1 MSILRTEISN
11 TAHKFLA
18 ELGQDL
24 GGVMNRELFQAA
36 EKGAGIIRETI
47 NREWLD
53 RSTWKLSTGNL
64 ARSFKPT
71 MLRSGNNRYAAG
83 IFSDVVYAAIH
94 EDGGTIYPSRA
105 KNLAIPLTRTARRVA
120 PMNFP
125 KKLRFAITP
134 LGNKVLAIQM
144 KTKIKP
150 QYLLEPSVQIRGKK
164 YLSKSA
170 VKVQQML
177 LDDYPKTLGRYF
189 STTATKYMGVS

>member
-1 MSILRTEISN
+1 MSFIRTEITN

-18 ELGQDL
+18 ELGDTL
-24 GGVMNRELFQAA
+24 GETIRSELFQAA
-36 EKGAGIIRETI
+36 EKGAGLIRETI
-47 NREWLD
+47 NEEWLSK
-53 RSTWKLSTGNL
+53 STARVSTGNL

-71 MLRSGNNRYAAG
+71 MLRSGSNRYAAG

-105 KNLAIPLTRTARRVA
+105 KNLAIPLTPTARRVA
-120 PMNFP
+120 PKNFP

-150 QYLLEPSVQIRGKK
+150 QYLLEASTQIRGKK
-164 YLSKSA
+164 YLAKSS
-170 VKVQQML
+170 VKIQQML
-177 LDDYPKTLGRYF
+177 IDDYPDTLAKTF
-189 STTATKYMGVS
+189 AATATKYMRDF